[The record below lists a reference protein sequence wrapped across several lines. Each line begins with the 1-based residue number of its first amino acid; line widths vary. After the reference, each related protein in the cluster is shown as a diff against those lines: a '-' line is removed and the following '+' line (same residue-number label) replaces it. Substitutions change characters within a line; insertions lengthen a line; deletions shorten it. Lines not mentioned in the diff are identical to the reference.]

1 MAASGNP
8 VEDFCQE
15 ATCSICLDYFKDPV
29 TIVECGHNYCRA
41 CLAQS
46 WGPLEQEAS
55 CPQCRAKAQP
65 QQLIPNWLLANFMKL
80 TKKLSLHGKEGL
92 CQKHK
97 EPLKLFCKE
106 DQSPICMVCNLA
118 KEHKDH
124 DVVPAEEA
132 AQEFK
137 EKLHENLQFLKS
149 VEEHILDNKDKIKKE
164 TQNLL
169 MRTRTEREQMIAGFR
184 ELHQFLKEQE
194 KRLLIQLQ
202 EVEKE
207 IERERE

>member
-137 EKLHENLQFLKS
+137 
-149 VEEHILDNKDKIKKE
+149 
-164 TQNLL
+164 